1 MYFDSTPLGHAKSGH
16 ASRAFVLHFG
26 GFFCLFLGGFVSGDL
41 SPFEEFR
48 KLIWSSWN
56 LRQVFDLRIFTCMH
70 SLLGN
75 QVLILCLL
83 TCLVFALSI
92 VFVVFNLP
100 FDHVLNSVLAPY
112 LINLCP
118 IETPPKIPSISL
130 IEAHHRD
137 SHSIFHVMTVH
148 TTHLIV

>member
-1 MYFDSTPLGHAKSGH
+1 M
-16 ASRAFVLHFG
+16 FV
-26 GFFCLFLGGFVSGDL
+26 LGGFVSGDL

-92 VFVVFNLP
+92 VFIVFNLP
-100 FDHVLNSVLAPY
+100 FDHVLNSVW
-112 LINLCP
+112 
-118 IETPPKIPSISL
+118 
-130 IEAHHRD
+130 
-137 SHSIFHVMTVH
+137 
-148 TTHLIV
+148 HLI